1 MYDLP
6 VKIIEAAMIAFIIVW
21 MIEKWQHR
29 RALRAIG
36 IRVMVNGTRGKTSVT
51 RLIAAILREAGYRT
65 WAKTTGTQAAWIL
78 PDGTEKEYRKKNRQV
93 NIREQIP
100 FIRRAQKDGAEA
112 VVVECMALHPENQK
126 MMAMEFVCPTIGVMT
141 NARVDHVSEI
151 GATEEETVGTLSL
164 SIHPEE
170 TVVTGDARFDLYTDK
185 RAEPDNE
192 ELPVGYLESF
202 SYPMFEDNVRQAL
215 GVAKI
220 LGIDRETALR
230 GMLKAQPDVGMRG
243 PFRVGECLLIN
254 GFAANDLDS
263 STELYGKSVKENG
276 YEGAPVWVL
285 FNNRADREFRLGE
298 FLPLVKMLGEK
309 GAKVRVIGENR
320 EKSARYFK
328 NKAGVDAAPVEG
340 APLDWV
346 KSLSGSKC
354 AVMCIG
360 NIKGGAREMIE
371 TLSERR

>member
-6 VKIIEAAMIAFIIVW
+6 VRIIIAAMIAFIIIW
-21 MIEKWQHR
+21 MIEKWRHR
-29 RALRAIG
+29 RALRAIK

-65 WAKTTGTQAAWIL
+65 WAKTTGTQAAWIM
-78 PDGTEKEYRKKNRQV
+78 PDGTEREYRKKNRPV

-100 FIRRAQKDGAEA
+100 FIRNAVKDKAEA

-126 MMAMEFVCPTIGVMT
+126 MMAMEFVRPTIGVMT

-151 GATEEETVGTLSL
+151 GATEDETVGTLSL

-170 TVVTGDARFDLYTDK
+170 RVVSGDKRFDAYTDN
-185 RAEPDNE
+185 RFEPDNE
-192 ELPVGYLESF
+192 ELPMGYLESF

-220 LGIDRETALR
+220 LGIDRDKALQ
-230 GMLKAQPDVGMRG
+230 GMLKAKPDVGMRG
-243 PFRVGECLLIN
+243 PFRVGQCLVIN

-263 STELYGKSVKENG
+263 SKMLYEKSVKERG

-320 EKSARYFK
+320 EKSARFFHK
-328 NKAGVDAAPVEG
+328 KAGVDAAPVDGDPVEW
-340 APLDWV
+340 L
-346 KSLSGSKC
+346 KTLSGDRC

-371 TLSERR
+371 HLSARQ